1 MLLSRRGSDT
11 CQLASNG
18 TRHLIRHFILE
29 ACHLSRQNISGRS
42 RWRRC
47 TSAHLELRHYPFRG
61 QRFPDEEFTRP
72 VSPRRPTMPPTSK
85 FSLVRMPQVG
95 FASQRPSRRHLRIS
109 GASPATAGGNSVHSR
124 FVSLSP
130 LVSYLSADTQA
141 FGEPHRPRRV
151 SSPSASLIALGE
163 PHRPRPHRKGA
174 HTSPIISTSLVA
186 SFPSPRARPG
196 AG

>member
-1 MLLSRRGSDT
+1 MSDT
-11 CQLASNG
+11 PPCQLASNG

-72 VSPRRPTMPPTSK
+72 VSPRRPIMPPTSK

-124 FVSLSP
+124 FVSLS
-130 LVSYLSADTQA
+130 LLSCLTS
-141 FGEPHRPRRV
+141 RLTPR
-151 SSPSASLIALGE
+151 PSASLIALGE